1 MKLNKTNAK
10 KILRIISSSKKK
22 VFTCEDLTKATGLKS
37 DVIIDYVSQFYE
49 MIRLDTSYNLKDI
62 VPELEEYIA
71 KLEKTTKKVKKT
83 SHKEYAKYKSFID
96 YVYKNMTIGGGIL
109 DTGYELSAKDK
120 RFIRHFLNKK

>member
-1 MKLNKTNAK
+1 
-10 KILRIISSSKKK
+10 
-22 VFTCEDLTKATGLKS
+22 
-37 DVIIDYVSQFYE
+37 
-49 MIRLDTSYNLKDI
+49 MIRLDISYNLKDI